1 MREKDGYREQLAR
14 IAEVYP
20 NRVALNVQEAAQ
32 ILGVDRRTVVKL
44 IQSKKLVA
52 TNISSGTN
60 KRYIIPVTAL
70 ARIAAG

>member
-1 MREKDGYREQLAR
+1 MREKEGYREQLAR

-20 NRVALNVQEAAQ
+20 NRVALSVSEAAK
-32 ILGVDRRTVVKL
+32 ILGVDKRTVLRL
-44 IQSKKLVA
+44 IESKKLVA
-52 TNISSGTN
+52 NNISSGDK